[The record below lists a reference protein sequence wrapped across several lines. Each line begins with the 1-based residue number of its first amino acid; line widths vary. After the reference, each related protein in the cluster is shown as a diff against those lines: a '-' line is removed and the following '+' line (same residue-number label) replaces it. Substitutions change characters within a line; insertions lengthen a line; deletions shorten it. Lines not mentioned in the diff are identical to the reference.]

1 MDAWCVAWPKACRGD
16 ADKLLPARHEPGF
29 CPKAWSYAVE
39 LQEQIRSFIAERF
52 LFDKGAPIDAG
63 QSLMKAGI
71 LDSTGAMELVMFLE
85 SSFGI
90 KVEDAEIVPANLDTV
105 QALAAFVARKKSEVA
120 A

>member
-1 MDAWCVAWPKACRGD
+1 MD
-16 ADKLLPARHEPGF
+16 
-29 CPKAWSYAVE
+29 

-52 LFDKGAPIDAG
+52 LFDQGAAIDAG

-85 SSFGI
+85 STFGI
-90 KVEDAEIVPANLDTV
+90 KVEDAEIVPANLDTIH
-105 QALAAFVARKKSEVA
+105 ALASFVTRKKSAVA